1 MKAIPRLLVIA
12 VALCCLRLA
21 NLQAATL
28 RVWPDS
34 PTPGAPFDQWA
45 NAAHDIQTA
54 VDATDLLTRAALSSP
69 AQR

>member
-28 RVWPDS
+28 CVWPES

-45 NAAHDIQTA
+45 NAAHD
-54 VDATDLLTRAALSSP
+54 LRP
-69 AQR
+69 

>member
-28 RVWPDS
+28 CVWPES
-34 PTPGAPFDQWA
+34 PTPGVPFDQWA

-54 VDATDLLTRAALSSP
+54 VDATDLLFRSGHNPHAH
-69 AQR
+69 Q